1 MPKRN
6 ASAVWNGDL
15 KGGKGHLE
23 VGSGALKAEYSFGSR
38 FESGKGT
45 NPEEL
50 IGAAEAGCYSM
61 ALALALGEEGFK
73 PEKISTEAEV
83 SIEKTD
89 SGFSITE
96 IRLNCSVSVADITD
110 EKFQDIAQETKEN
123 CPVSQALSGTKIELT
138 AKLEQ

>member
-15 KGGKGHLE
+15 KSGKGHLE

-96 IRLNCSVSVADITD
+96 IRLNCSVSVEDITD
-110 EKFQDIAQETKEN
+110 EKFQDIALETKEN